1 MDPKKSKNSSPR
13 IKVIQ
18 KLYNA
23 LMNPDALIEYPKSQ
37 YKKFIK
43 DVVTGTLERSDL
55 IEDQIK
61 SFLVNDINLV
71 KTDKLLKII
80 LFAAIFEL
88 MFKHNTP
95 KKVIIN
101 EYLLASEHFLEK
113 IQIGYLNAIL
123 DKISKELRKDVP
135 SQRRC
140 RRFSVG
146 PCYSNNLRWN
156 IKSFILFFNV
166 V

>member
-1 MDPKKSKNSSPR
+1 
-13 IKVIQ
+13 
-18 KLYNA
+18 
-23 LMNPDALIEYPKSQ
+23 MNPDALIEYPKSQ

-55 IEDQIK
+55 IEDK
-61 SFLVNDINLV
+61 VNSLLVSDINLS

-101 EYLLASEHFLEK
+101 EYLSAAEHFLEK

-123 DKISKELRKDVP
+123 DKISKELRKDD
-135 SQRRC
+135 
-140 RRFSVG
+140 
-146 PCYSNNLRWN
+146 
-156 IKSFILFFNV
+156 
-166 V
+166 